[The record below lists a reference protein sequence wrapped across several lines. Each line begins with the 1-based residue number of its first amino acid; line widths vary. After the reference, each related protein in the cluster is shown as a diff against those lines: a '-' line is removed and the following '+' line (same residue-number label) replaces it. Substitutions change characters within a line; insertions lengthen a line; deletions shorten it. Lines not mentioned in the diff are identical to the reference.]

1 MSKHDVFECAFQ
13 RGTGIS
19 MDSVI
24 PWVVIQ
30 YHLGVLALA

>member
-13 RGTGIS
+13 RRTGVS
-19 MDSVI
+19 MVSVI

-30 YHLGVLALA
+30 YHLGVLGLA